1 MDPLARI
8 DRSKLNVEF
17 LGMLLGL
24 FGAISAHGQ
33 SFVAT
38 YGYRSLE
45 LQKEL
50 HDKYLAGGP
59 RAAPPGKS
67 AHNYGAAVDL
77 CRLVDG
83 KPDWQSGDY
92 ALLAD
97 LAPRY
102 RLTTGAPYKDYG
114 HVELEDW
121 HKLMAVSIT

>member
-1 MDPLARI
+1 MASDPLARI
-8 DRSKLNVEF
+8 DASKLDPEF
-17 LGMLLGL
+17 HGMLLGL
-24 FGAISAHGQ
+24 LGAIKAHGQ
-33 SFVAT
+33 TFVAT

-45 LQKEL
+45 EQRDLYV
-50 HDKYLAGGP
+50 KYQAGGP

-77 CRLVDG
+77 ARVVNGKVDWA
-83 KPDWQSGDY
+83 PGDY

-102 RLTTGAPYKDYG
+102 RLATGAAYQDYG

-121 HKLMAVSIT
+121 HKLVTA